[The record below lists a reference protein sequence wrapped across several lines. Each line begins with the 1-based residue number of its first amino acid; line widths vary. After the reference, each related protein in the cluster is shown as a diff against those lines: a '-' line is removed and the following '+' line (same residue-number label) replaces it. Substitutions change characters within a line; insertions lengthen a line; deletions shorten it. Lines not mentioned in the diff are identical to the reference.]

1 MSGRKGITDMSNR
14 RRALWSGA
22 ALALVMSFA
31 ATAASAE
38 TLADA
43 IALAYETNPT
53 LQAQRANQRGLD
65 ETYVQARTA
74 YRLNVDVGLTTT
86 YTDSSFGGDSTSQ
99 GLSVSAT
106 QPVWTGGRATRGVDA
121 ARADVRQGREN
132 LRAVEA
138 QILASVIQAY
148 VDVRRDTEALRINQ
162 ANVAVLQRQLDE
174 ASARFEV
181 GEITRTDVAQAE
193 ARLAASQA
201 SLAASQ
207 AQLSVS
213 RAAYTA
219 VVGQAPADLEP
230 EPALANLPASFEEAL
245 GIAERENA
253 NIRAAQAGEE
263 ASRARVAQARAQY
276 NPSLNLSATYSTSDR
291 IADFASNFTDNDT
304 AVARATVSIPI
315 FTGGLTSSRV
325 RQAIERDNAALMNIE
340 AARRDVLRLVS
351 QNWAT
356 VLSARAA
363 LSANE
368 EQVRA
373 AQIAAEGVRQEA
385 QVGLRTT
392 LDVLNAE
399 LELRNAQLSLIGSR
413 RDQYVAQ
420 ALLLSAMGKLEA
432 ANLVG
437 VGPADNQI
445 ELYDPR
451 TNFNRVKNKGSVPV
465 LEQAVEAI
473 DHLGAPSGN
482 HRTNDQDAPIDTNL
496 ETIATNPQAQPIP
509 QP

>member
-1 MSGRKGITDMSNR
+1 MSNR

-22 ALALVMSFA
+22 ALALVMSLMSGA
-31 ATAASAE
+31 ALAEE

-53 LQAQRANQRGLD
+53 LQAQRANQRALD
-65 ETYVQARTA
+65 ETYVQARAA
-74 YRLNVDVGLTTT
+74 YRPTADVSTTTT
-86 YTDSSFGGDSTSQ
+86 YTDSSFGGDSDSQ
-99 GLSVSAT
+99 SLTLSAS
-106 QPVWTGGRATRGVDA
+106 QPLWTGGRATRGIDA
-121 ARADVRQGREN
+121 AQADVLQGREN

-162 ANVAVLQRQLDE
+162 ANVSVLQRQLDE

-193 ARLAASQA
+193 ARLASSQA
-201 SLAASQ
+201 SLAGAQ

-213 RAAYTA
+213 RATYAS
-219 VVGQAPADLEP
+219 VVGQAPTDLAP
-230 EPALANLPASFEEAL
+230 EPTLPGVPASFEEAIS
-245 GIAERENA
+245 IAQRDNA
-253 NIRAAQAGEE
+253 NVRAAMLGEE
-263 ASRARVAQARAQY
+263 ASRARVAQARAQH
-276 NPSLNLSATYSTSDR
+276 NPSVGLSATYGTSDR
-291 IADFASNFTDNDT
+291 ISDFADNFTSNDSVT
-304 AVARATVSIPI
+304 VRGTVSVPL
-315 FTGGLTSSRV
+315 FTGGLNQSRV
-325 RQAIERDNAALMNIE
+325 RAALERNNASIVQIE
-340 AARRDVLRLVS
+340 ASRREALRLVS

-356 VLSARAA
+356 VLSTRAA
-363 LSANE
+363 LTANE

-399 LELRNAQLSLIGSR
+399 LELRNAQLSLIGAR
-413 RDQYVAQ
+413 RDNYVAT

-437 VGPADNQI
+437 VGQGPGQVEIYDPADNF
-445 ELYDPR
+445 R
-451 TNFNRVKNKGSVPV
+451 RVRNRGRVPV
-465 LEQAVEAI
+465 LEDAVEFL
-473 DHLGAPSGN
+473 DHIGAPTGE
-482 HRTNDQDAPIDTNL
+482 HRFNDLDAPIDTQL
-496 ETIATNPQAQPIP
+496 ESIATNPQGPPVP

>member
-1 MSGRKGITDMSNR
+1 MTNR

-22 ALALVMSFA
+22 ALSLVLSLA
-31 ATAASAE
+31 ASMASAE

-53 LQAQRANQRGLD
+53 LQGQRATQRALD
-65 ETYVQARTA
+65 ENYVQARSA
-74 YRLNVDVGLTTT
+74 YRPTADLGLTTS
-86 YTDSSFGGDSTSQ
+86 YTDSSFGGDSSSQ
-99 GLSVSAT
+99 SLTLSAT

-121 ARADVRQGREN
+121 ARSDVEQGRQN

-138 QILASVIQAY
+138 QILASVIQSY

-193 ARLAASQA
+193 ARLASAQA

-207 AQLSVS
+207 AQLSSS

-219 VVGQAPADLEP
+219 VVGQSPADLEP
-230 EPALANLPASFEEAL
+230 EPALAGVPTSFEEAI

-253 NIRAAQAGEE
+253 NIRAAKAAEE

-276 NPSLNLSATYSTSDR
+276 APSVNLSATYGSSDR
-291 IADFASNFTDNDT
+291 IRDFADNFTDNDSAT
-304 AVARATVSIPI
+304 ARATLSIPI
-315 FTGGLTSSRV
+315 FTGGLTGSRI
-325 RQAIERDNAALMNIE
+325 RQSIERNNASIVGIE

-363 LSANE
+363 LTANE

-399 LELRNAQLSLIGSR
+399 LELRNAQLSLVGSR
-413 RDQYVAQ
+413 RDQYVAT

-437 VGPADNQI
+437 VGTGPDQI

-451 TNFNRVKNKGSVPV
+451 RNFNRVKNKGRVPV
-465 LEQAVEAI
+465 LEPVVEAL
-473 DHLGAPSGN
+473 DHIGAPSGE
-482 HRTNDQDAPIDTNL
+482 HPFNDQDAPIDTQL
-496 ETIATNPQAQPIP
+496 ETIATNPQATPITQP
-509 QP
+509 

>member
-1 MSGRKGITDMSNR
+1 MSNR

-22 ALALVMSFA
+22 ALALVLSFA
-31 ATAASAE
+31 AGSAMAE

-53 LQAQRANQRGLD
+53 LQAQRANQRALD
-65 ETYVQARTA
+65 ETYVQARSA
-74 YRLNVDVGLTTT
+74 YRPTLDVGLTTS
-86 YTDSSFGGDSTSQ
+86 YTDGSFGDSNSQ
-99 GLSVSAT
+99 SLTVSAS
-106 QPVWTGGRATRGVDA
+106 QPLWTGGRATRGIDA
-121 ARADVRQGREN
+121 AHADVLQGREN

-138 QILASVIQAY
+138 QILASVVQAY

-193 ARLAASQA
+193 ARLASSQA
-201 SLAASQ
+201 SLAAAQ

-213 RAAYTA
+213 RASYAA
-219 VVGQAPADLEP
+219 VVGQSPADLAP
-230 EPALANLPASFEEAL
+230 EPDLAGMPTTFEEAI

-253 NIRAAQAGEE
+253 NIRAAQLGEE

-276 NPSLNLSATYSTSDR
+276 NPSVNLSATYGSSDR
-291 IADFASNFTDNDT
+291 IPDFIGNFADNDT
-304 AVARATVSIPI
+304 ATARAVVSIPI
-315 FTGGLTSSRV
+315 FTGGLTGSRV
-325 RQAIERDNAALMNIE
+325 RQAIERNNASLIGIE
-340 AARRDVLRLVS
+340 AARRDTLRLVS

-363 LSANE
+363 LAANE

-399 LELRNAQLSLIGSR
+399 LELRNAQLALIGSR
-413 RDQYVAQ
+413 RDAYVAQ
-420 ALLLSAMGKLEA
+420 ALLLSAMGRLEA
-432 ANLVG
+432 EKLVG
-437 VGPADNQI
+437 VGTGPDQI
-445 ELYDPR
+445 EIYDPR
-451 TNFNRVKNKGSVPV
+451 TNFSRVKHKGAVPV
-465 LEQAVEAI
+465 VEQVVEAL
-473 DHLGAPSGN
+473 DHVGAPSGR
-482 HRTNDQDAPIDTNL
+482 HQVNDADAPIDTQL
-496 ETIATNPQAQPIP
+496 EAIATNPQATPVTQP
-509 QP
+509 

>member
-1 MSGRKGITDMSNR
+1 MSNR

-22 ALALVMSFA
+22 ALALVLSFA

-53 LQAQRANQRGLD
+53 LQAQRANQRALD

-86 YTDSSFGGDSTSQ
+86 YTDSSFGGDSNSQ
-99 GLSVSAT
+99 GLSLSAT
-106 QPVWTGGRATRGVDA
+106 QPLWTGGRATRGVDA
-121 ARADVRQGREN
+121 ARADVEQGREN
-132 LRAVEA
+132 LRSVEA
-138 QILASVIQAY
+138 QILATVVQSY

-201 SLAASQ
+201 SLAAAQ

-219 VVGQAPADLEP
+219 VVGQSPADLAP
-230 EPALANLPASFEEAL
+230 EPPLPGMPTSFEDAL
-245 GIAERENA
+245 GVAERENA

-276 NPSLNLSATYSTSDR
+276 NPSVNLSATYSTSDR
-291 IADFASNFTDNDT
+291 IPDFVNNFTQNDV
-304 AVARATVSIPI
+304 AVARATVSIPL

-325 RQAIERDNAALMNIE
+325 RQAVERDNAALVNIE

-356 VLSARAA
+356 VLSAKAA
-363 LSANE
+363 LAANE

-437 VGPADNQI
+437 VGEGPAQI

-451 TNFNRVKNKGSVPV
+451 TNFNRVRNKGRVPV
-465 LEQAVEAI
+465 IEHVVETL
-473 DHLGAPSGN
+473 DHIGAPSGD
-482 HRTNDQDAPIDTNL
+482 HRVKDEDAPIDSQL
-496 ETIATNPQAQPIP
+496 ESIATNPQAAPVTQP
-509 QP
+509 

>member
-1 MSGRKGITDMSNR
+1 MSNR

-22 ALALVMSFA
+22 ALALVLSFA
-31 ATAASAE
+31 ASAASAE

-43 IALAYETNPT
+43 ISLAYETNPT
-53 LQAQRANQRGLD
+53 LQAQRANQRALD
-65 ETYVQARTA
+65 ETYVQARSA
-74 YRLNVDVGLTTT
+74 YRLNADVGLTTS
-86 YTDSSFGGDSTSQ
+86 YTDSSFGGDSSSQ
-99 GLSVSAT
+99 SLTLSAS

-121 ARADVRQGREN
+121 ARADVEQGREN

-138 QILASVIQAY
+138 QILATVVQAY

-174 ASARFEV
+174 SSARFEV

-193 ARLAASQA
+193 ARLASSQA

-219 VVGQAPADLEP
+219 VVGQSPADLEP
-230 EPALANLPASFEEAL
+230 EPTLPGVPDSFEAAL
-245 GIAERENA
+245 NTAERENA
-253 NIRAAQAGEE
+253 NIRAAQFGEE

-276 NPSLNLSATYSTSDR
+276 NPSVNLSATYGSSDR
-291 IADFASNFTDNDT
+291 IPDFIGNFTQNDSAT
-304 AVARATVSIPI
+304 ARATVSIPI
-315 FTGGLTSSRV
+315 FTGGLSQSRV
-325 RQAIERDNAALMNIE
+325 RAALERNNASIVGIE
-340 AARRDVLRLVS
+340 SARRDTLRLVA

-363 LSANE
+363 LTANE

-373 AQIAAEGVRQEA
+373 SQIAAEGVRQEA

-399 LELRNAQLSLIGSR
+399 LELRNAQLALIGSR
-413 RDQYVAQ
+413 RDQYVAT
-420 ALLLSAMGKLEA
+420 ALLLSAMGQLEA
-432 ANLVG
+432 EKLVG
-437 VGPADNQI
+437 VGTGPDHI

-451 TNFNRVKNKGSVPV
+451 TNFNRVKNKGRVP
-465 LEQAVEAI
+465 LIEPLVETL
-473 DHLGAPSGN
+473 DHIGAPNGN
-482 HRTNDQDAPIDTNL
+482 HPVNDKDAPIDTQL
-496 ETIATNPQAQPIP
+496 ESIATNPQAAPVTQP
-509 QP
+509 